1 MQIITFEQLKND
13 VYEKMRLIQVALGIR
28 LVDSIYSK
36 YFYRQPLS
44 SLIDVTLALIWRED
58 LERVDRR

>member
-1 MQIITFEQLKND
+1 MTNRS
-13 VYEKMRLIQVALGIR
+13 KMILEIR
-28 LVDSIYSK
+28 LVHSIYSK

-44 SLIDVTLALIWRED
+44 SLIDVMLALIWRED